1 MPDFGISGHSP
12 IKHSNVGLGDEAPKP
27 KLERQNGGRMEV
39 PEGLTARA
47 STGGA
52 APRQPLKL
60 GGEKLKP
67 DAQTLKPD
75 AETQEAIDSQK
86 QQSANAAALAKATAE
101 AAGQQAL
108 MEHLKSM
115 AEMQAKSIKSGGDLL
130 KGLT

>member
-1 MPDFGISGHSP
+1 MPDFGISGNSP
-12 IKHSNVGLGDEAPKP
+12 IKHNNVGLGNDAPSP
-27 KLERQNGGRMEV
+27 KLERQNGGRMEA

-67 DAQTLKPD
+67 DA
-75 AETQEAIDSQK
+75 ETQEAIDSQR
-86 QQSANAAALAKATAE
+86 QQSANSAALAKATAE

-115 AEMQAKSIKSGGDLL
+115 AEMNAKGIKSGGELL
-130 KGLT
+130 KSLA

>member
-1 MPDFGISGHSP
+1 MPDFGIRGNSP
-12 IKHSNVGLGDEAPKP
+12 IKHNNAGLGNEAPKP
-27 KLERQNGGRMEV
+27 KLERQNGGRMQA
-39 PEGLTARA
+39 PEGLTARG

-60 GGEKLKP
+60 GGEKK
-67 DAQTLKPD
+67 LKPD

-86 QQSANAAALAKATAE
+86 QQSANSAALAKATAE

-115 AEMQAKSIKSGGDLL
+115 AEMQAQSIKSGGEML
-130 KGLT
+130 KKLV

>member
-1 MPDFGISGHSP
+1 MPDFGISGNSP
-12 IKHSNVGLGDEAPKP
+12 IKHNNVGLGNEAPKP
-27 KLERQNGGRMEV
+27 RLERQNGGRMEA

-67 DAQTLKPD
+67 DA
-75 AETQEAIDSQK
+75 ETQEAIDSQR

-101 AAGQQAL
+101 AADQQAL
-108 MEHLKSM
+108 TEHMKSM
-115 AEMQAKSIKSGGDLL
+115 AEMRAKSIKSGGELL
-130 KGLT
+130 KGLA

>member
-1 MPDFGISGHSP
+1 MADFGISGNSP
-12 IKHSNVGLGDEAPKP
+12 IKHNNVGLGNDAPKP
-27 KLERQNGGRMEV
+27 KLERQNGGRMEA

-67 DAQTLKPD
+67 DA
-75 AETQEAIDSQK
+75 ETQEAIDSQR
-86 QQSANAAALAKATAE
+86 QQSANSAALAKATAE

-115 AEMQAKSIKSGGDLL
+115 AEMQAKSIKSGGELL
-130 KGLT
+130 KNLA

>member
-1 MPDFGISGHSP
+1 MPDFGISGNSP

-27 KLERQNGGRMEV
+27 KLERQNGGRMQA

-67 DAQTLKPD
+67 DA
-75 AETQEAIDSQK
+75 ETQEAIDSTK
-86 QQSANAAALAKATAE
+86 QQSANAAALAQATAE

-115 AEMQAKSIKSGGDLL
+115 AEMNAKGVKSSGELL
-130 KGLT
+130 KGLA

>member
-1 MPDFGISGHSP
+1 MPDFGISGNSP
-12 IKHSNVGLGDEAPKP
+12 IKHNNVGLGNDAPKP
-27 KLERQNGGRMEV
+27 KLERQNGGRMEA

-67 DAQTLKPD
+67 DA
-75 AETQEAIDSQK
+75 ETQEAIDSQR
-86 QQSANAAALAKATAE
+86 QQSANSAALAKATAE

-115 AEMQAKSIKSGGDLL
+115 AEMQAKSIKSGGELL
-130 KGLT
+130 KNLA

>member
-1 MPDFGISGHSP
+1 MPDFGISGNSP
-12 IKHSNVGLGDEAPKP
+12 ITHNNVGLGNEAPKP
-27 KLERQNGGRMEV
+27 KLERQNGGRLEV

-52 APRQPLKL
+52 APRQSLKL
-60 GGEKLKP
+60 GGEK
-67 DAQTLKPD
+67 LKPD

-108 MEHLKSM
+108 TEHLKSM
-115 AEMQAKSIKSGGDLL
+115 AEMQAKSIKSGGELL
-130 KGLT
+130 KGLA